1 MLNVSN
7 YVSFVRQSFLPTST
21 SFSLPHSL
29 LLPLSN
35 LLLLLT
41 PSPEKGEVKWKEL
54 GRGKGGE
61 RLLNLAEPRRRKSRK
76 CVTGTGNRI
85 TGAQEHVPEC
95 REKRSTTFTSSFSHL
110 VGYSG
115 VKNGRILICFV
126 LSFFSLSLFFS
137 LSPSLSLHLF
147 SKS

>member
-1 MLNVSN
+1 MFPIMFFFCSPILSSN
-7 YVSFVRQSFLPTST
+7 LHLLLPTSFT
-21 SFSLPHSL
+21 PSS
-29 LLPLSN
+29 PLH

-115 VKNGRILICFV
+115 VKNGRILICFA
-126 LSFFSLSLFFS
+126 LSFFFLSLFSFP
-137 LSPSLSLHLF
+137 SPSLSLHLF

>member
-1 MLNVSN
+1 MFPIMFLLFANPFFRPPPPSP
-7 YVSFVRQSFLPTST
+7 YLIHSFFPSPISC
-21 SFSLPHSL
+21 SYSL
-29 LLPLSN
+29 LLL
-35 LLLLLT
+35 
-41 PSPEKGEVKWKEL
+41 KR
-54 GRGKGGE
+54 GRGNGRSWGGVRGGE

-115 VKNGRILICFV
+115 VKNGRILICFA
-126 LSFFSLSLFFS
+126 LSFFTLSLFFS
-137 LSPSLSLHLF
+137 LSPCLSLHLF

>member
-54 GRGKGGE
+54 GRGKGAE
-61 RLLNLAEPRRRKSRK
+61 AAESFEPRRRKIRK

-115 VKNGRILICFV
+115 AKNGRILICFA
-126 LSFFSLSLFFS
+126 LSFFTLSLFFS
-137 LSPSLSLHLF
+137 LSPCLSLHLF